1 MRVSEKQAVASLAT
15 VKNKV
20 LVVLVAS
27 SVTTQ
32 LAGNLRKP
40 VLILV

>member
-1 MRVSEKQAVASLAT
+1 MRVSENQ
-15 VKNKV
+15 
-20 LVVLVAS
+20 VVLVAGFA
-27 SVTTQ
+27 VTQ